1 MTEEM
6 LVPDGLRFARLTA
19 ASLAILNDTGNFM
32 ADWKKAQPL
41 VWGDMESIDSN
52 LIDDFA
58 TKDPQ
63 QYPEYYNADVPVSN
77 DKFYAGFN
85 FKYFGSTSTMQTP
98 YCPNPDVRYCDKPE
112 FYNKQGK
119 SVIGS
124 SESFGYIPFVNPN
137 YTCPSSTATL
147 PTTEP
152 NENTLCGEYNCES
165 YQKFTIKVNKDT
177 SGKDWEEVTC
187 TSSNINQVFNI
198 HINGKIQ
205 RKVKCVNPERFC
217 RSVILS
223 EMMLR
228 KNPMDKNSW
237 QLSDIGPKQFDS
249 NVRKSIRKD
258 IKTNEDEA
266 LNEQRWGNVE
276 AWFRKNKIGFAIGCG
291 IFVVA
296 IIIVVVGILAYK
308 RLHPKEENNEDNEN
322 KEMSS
327 EYSDQTPVA

>member
-1 MTEEM
+1 MTTPASNEWAKKHFGTDEFYGDNGQKCKAGIEFDDHGGIMDSHLAGNSYFSELMTEEM

-137 YTCPSSTATL
+137 YTCPSSKATL

-152 NENTLCGEYNCES
+152 NENTLCGEYNLS
-165 YQKFTIKVNKDT
+165 L
-177 SGKDWEEVTC
+177 
-187 TSSNINQVFNI
+187 I
-198 HINGKIQ
+198 HI
-205 RKVKCVNPERFC
+205 
-217 RSVILS
+217 
-223 EMMLR
+223 
-228 KNPMDKNSW
+228 
-237 QLSDIGPKQFDS
+237 
-249 NVRKSIRKD
+249 
-258 IKTNEDEA
+258 
-266 LNEQRWGNVE
+266 
-276 AWFRKNKIGFAIGCG
+276 
-291 IFVVA
+291 
-296 IIIVVVGILAYK
+296 
-308 RLHPKEENNEDNEN
+308 
-322 KEMSS
+322 
-327 EYSDQTPVA
+327 